1 MNNKIVT
8 LWMQWLL
15 LLVEGAFLEILMNYS
30 LIFLLDDTLLFLN
43 LIWVLDVLL
52 LTCFSTIQE
61 R

>member
-15 LLVEGAFLEILMNYS
+15 FLVEGAFLEILMNYS